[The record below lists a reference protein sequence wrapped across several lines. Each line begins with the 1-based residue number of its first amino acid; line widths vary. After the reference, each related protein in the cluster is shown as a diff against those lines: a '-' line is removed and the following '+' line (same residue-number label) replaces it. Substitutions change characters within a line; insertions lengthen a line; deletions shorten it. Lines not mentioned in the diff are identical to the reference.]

1 MEEKAVSPE
10 YVEEVLDLLDI
21 VQPAE
26 TPRAEADEIIELSL
40 DDIAAPAAN
49 GEELLELVDVIG
61 REDGAEQGSDEILLT
76 ERLVLPGEEAPAGAD
91 PVPAPQAVEP
101 APSFIEEAAFE
112 RFAAEVEDRFTA
124 LEKRQEEDVQ
134 AMLTSLGEAEQ
145 LSAARLDALRAE
157 LPSQEDSASELQ
169 NALQRLSALE
179 EKYASGLQAFDE
191 RLAALEEKHTAE
203 VQALEARL
211 AAAEERAS
219 ALAAEADGLRQA
231 LNDIPSHFFDD
242 SLCRQALEEQFAPVI
257 EGRLAQFAEERSAKE
272 EGRAAL
278 LASSEETALL
288 LKKLEARVDDWES
301 RCEQEA
307 SLAAAR
313 VIREEIAAMRAGAAR
328 MQH

>member
-10 YVEEVLDLLDI
+10 PVEEVLDLLDV

-26 TPRAEADEIIELSL
+26 APRAEVDEIIELSL
-40 DDIAAPAAN
+40 DDIAAPAES

-61 REDGAEQGSDEILLT
+61 REGEAEQGSDEILLT
-76 ERLVLPGEEAPAGAD
+76 DRLVLPGEDASAGAD

-112 RFAAEVEDRFTA
+112 RFAAEVEDRFAA

-145 LSAARLDALRAE
+145 LSAARLEALRAE
-157 LPSQEDSASELQ
+157 LPAQGGSASELQ

-179 EKYASGLQAFDE
+179 EKYASELQAFDE

-219 ALAAEADGLRQA
+219 VLAAEAEGLRQA
-231 LNDIPSHFFDD
+231 LNDMPSHFFDD

-257 EGRLAQFAEERSAKE
+257 EGRLAQFAEEHPAEE

-278 LASSEETALL
+278 LASSEETAVL